1 MKSLVVVQKFCKV
14 AYIIA
19 KVLMILLFVGT
30 GIIFSSALMM
40 LGLSAVEEFNQI
52 LMASFAEFE
61 YDFSIYQISMLMIA
75 TSVVLFA
82 NGIIFMYIKKYFKN
96 ELTEG
101 TPFTHRGAEEL
112 KFLGIRVVVWP
123 LAASI
128 LASIICSFA
137 NVVEE
142 FDVSVDIGLGI
153 ALIFLSFVFH
163 YGAELKEKAD
173 ALEKSEE
180 VEKEEIKFDT
190 PDEF

>member
-19 KVLMILLFVGT
+19 KVLMILLFVGA

-40 LGLSAVEEFNQI
+40 FGLSAVEAFNQI
-52 LMASFAEFE
+52 LTESLVDFEF
-61 YDFSIYQISMLMIA
+61 DFNAYQLGMLMIA
-75 TSVVLFA
+75 TSVITFA
-82 NGIIFMYIKKYFKN
+82 NGIVFMYIKKYFKN

-101 TPFTHRGAEEL
+101 TPFTHRGADEL

-123 LAASI
+123 LVASI
-128 LASIICSFA
+128 VASVICSIA
-137 NVVEE
+137 NIVEE

-173 ALEKSEE
+173 SLEKNEE
-180 VEKEEIKFDT
+180 IENEEIKVDT